1 MRDADGISL
10 IDLANNTNLD
20 LFILYGIYDNC
31 IKINEEIAIKLSTY
45 FYMTSVRTWLKL
57 QRDFDK
63 NN

>member
-1 MRDADGISL
+1 MCDAYGISL
-10 IDLANNTNLD
+10 IDLANDTNLD
-20 LFILYGIYDNC
+20 LSILYEICDNS
-31 IKINEEIAIKLSTY
+31 IKINEEIAIELSTY

>member
-1 MRDADGISL
+1 MCDADGISL

-20 LFILYGIYDNC
+20 LSILYGIYDNC
-31 IKINEEIAIKLSTY
+31 IKINEEIAIELSTY
-45 FYMTSVRTWLKL
+45 FYMTSFRTWLKL